1 MVSAAGSNSE
11 STSSSRPCSSSPT
24 PGPSSPCTPPRHSQ
38 PASATWTPS
47 QRRRLRASASRHR
60 LWQRTQWQQW
70 WDDPAPSFGAFA
82 AEPQC
87 EPGDFVGDGDELFA
101 ASSLRAEF
109 PAFAFEACCSDEAL
123 SEEEFPLLNLKG
135 LCSEGFD
142 NIRAGFRD
150 LLGLCQELRQL
161 ASLESNRST
170 SSGPPPGPVM
180 EASAKLEGRSPKEDV
195 VVVFPAAKN
204 LICSGMAVCR
214 REAFQHPSCIALPFE
229 FDARALA
236 IRSAATVEE
245 AHLAVVDHFRSN
257 ESDSATWYEDMLFCA
272 IEDVRTGD
280 WGRVLVFV
288 MPRC

>member
-150 LLGLCQELRQL
+150 LLGQCQELRHVVTSQ
-161 ASLESNRST
+161 SKRSS
-170 SSGPPPGPVM
+170 SSGLVV
-180 EASAKLEGRSPKEDV
+180 EASAMLEEGSPMQDV
-195 VVVFPAAKN
+195 VVLSPAAKN
-204 LICSGMAVCR
+204 WICSSVAARR
-214 REAFQHPSCIALPFE
+214 REALQDPSCIDLPLE
-229 FDARALA
+229 LDARAFMA
-236 IRSAATVEE
+236 IRSVATEAE
-245 AHLAVVDHFRSN
+245 AHKAVVDHFGPD
-257 ESDSATWYEDMLFCA
+257 ESDCAMWYLDMLFYA

-280 WGRVLVFV
+280 RG
-288 MPRC
+288 